1 MALVLDLITLLA
13 IIVGTA
19 FSVAG
24 VLGYL
29 RFPDVYTRL
38 HATGK
43 VGVFGTVLLLVAAV
57 LWTGAGVG
65 RGLLLIALLMLAG
78 PTTSH
83 AIAAAAYRLGLPVYG
98 ERDDLAAR
106 GGLEDGPVAEDGPS
120 AGRTGA
126 MVETIDRD

>member
-1 MALVLDLITLLA
+1 MEFVRDLITLAA
-13 IIVGTA
+13 ILGGTA

-43 VGVFGTVLLLVAAV
+43 VGVFGTVLLLAAAV
-57 LWTGAGVG
+57 LWAGAGVG

-78 PTTSH
+78 PATSH
-83 AIAAAAYRLGLPVYG
+83 AIAAAAYRLGVPLAG

-106 GGLEDGPVAEDGPS
+106 LRDASAE
-120 AGRTGA
+120 
-126 MVETIDRD
+126 VVIEE

>member
-1 MALVLDLITLLA
+1 MELIRDLITLAA
-13 IIVGTA
+13 ILGGTV

-43 VGVFGTVLLLVAAV
+43 VGVFGTVLLLLAAV
-57 LWTGAGVG
+57 LWAGAGVG

-78 PTTSH
+78 PATSH
-83 AIAAAAYRLGLPVYG
+83 AIAAAAYRLGVPVYG
-98 ERDDLAAR
+98 ERDDLAA
-106 GGLEDGPVAEDGPS
+106 
-120 AGRTGA
+120 A
-126 MVETIDRD
+126 MRDRFDDMQMAADE